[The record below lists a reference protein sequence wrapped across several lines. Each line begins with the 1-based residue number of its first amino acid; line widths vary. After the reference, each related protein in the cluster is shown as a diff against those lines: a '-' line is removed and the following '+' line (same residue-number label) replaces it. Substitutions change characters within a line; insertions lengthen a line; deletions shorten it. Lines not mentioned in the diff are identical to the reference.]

1 MTEGPRFAGRL
12 GLQQRVLPAYRLPF
26 FERLAEACEGGLSL
40 FAGEPRPVESILTAR
55 GLQGAHF
62 TPARNLHLLPGP
74 LYLCYQRGLLDWLR
88 SWDPDALVLEANP
101 RYPANWLAVKW
112 ARGRGRPVVGWG
124 LGAPAPRGPAAVLLR
139 RLRRSYLSRFDAL
152 IAYSSLGAEQYVAA
166 GVPRERVFV
175 ALNAVSPPPSSPPE
189 RPPLRGRPPRVLFV
203 GRLQERKRVDL
214 LLRAC
219 ASLDPAPELWV
230 VGDGPAR
237 ERLERLAARVFPAAR
252 FTGALH
258 GAALQDLWN
267 QADLFA
273 LPGTGGLAVQQAMAH
288 ALPVIVAQGDGT
300 QRDLVR
306 PGNGW
311 LVPAGDPE
319 ALTAAL
325 REALSDP
332 ARLHRMGLESHRI
345 VREEVNIDR
354 MVMVFMEALAAAA
367 GTRREGEP

>member
-1 MTEGPRFAGRL
+1 MTEGPRFSGRL
-12 GLQQRVLPAYRLPF
+12 GLQQRVLPAYRVPF
-26 FERLAEACEGGLSL
+26 IERLAEACEGGLSL
-40 FAGEPRPVESILTAR
+40 FAGEPRPEEAILTASD
-55 GLQGAHF
+55 LQGAHF
-62 TPARNLHLLPGP
+62 TPARNLHLLRGP

-88 SWDPDALVLEANP
+88 SWNPDALVLEANP
-101 RYPANWLAVKW
+101 RYPANWRAMNW
-112 ARGRGRPVVGWG
+112 ARRRDRPIVGWG
-124 LGAPAPRGPAAVLLR
+124 LGAPAPRGSLAGLVI

-189 RPPLRGRPPRVLFV
+189 RSPLQGRPPRVLFV

-237 ERLERLAARVFPAAR
+237 AGLERLAARVFPAAR

-258 GAALQDLWN
+258 GAALEGLFSE
-267 QADLFA
+267 ADLFA

-288 ALPVIVAQGDGT
+288 ALPVIVGQGDGT

-311 LVPAGDPE
+311 LVPAGDLK

-325 REALSDP
+325 QEALSDP
-332 ARLHRMGLESHRI
+332 LRLRCMGLESHRI
-345 VREEVNIDR
+345 VSEEANIDR
-354 MVMVFMEALAAAA
+354 MVQVFLQALQNAA
-367 GTRREGEP
+367 GARGRAR